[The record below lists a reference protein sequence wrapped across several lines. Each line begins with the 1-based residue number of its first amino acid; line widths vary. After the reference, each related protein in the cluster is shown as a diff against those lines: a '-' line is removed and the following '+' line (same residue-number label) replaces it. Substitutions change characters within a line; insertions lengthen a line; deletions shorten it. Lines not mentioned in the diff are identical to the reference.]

1 MEETKER
8 IKSIWELVGQMDE
21 EGADMFS
28 VAVQSLKVGFQ
39 LGMDAA
45 RKQEDAE
52 NKKKNPD
59 GWEDRQGGMG

>member
-28 VAVQSLKVGFQ
+28 VAVQSLKVGYQ

-45 RKQEDAE
+45 RKQAE
-52 NKKKNPD
+52 KEEKEKP
-59 GWEDRQGGMG
+59 